1 MNKIDK
7 NNVFLYLKFIKLIQ
21 VALGKTMKK
30 NGFLIFYFF
39 LASNKMIAQ
48 PSREII
54 GYYPAWQWYDRGQLV
69 RPETI
74 RYNRYTIINY
84 AFFKPNLDGT
94 LEGTDAWADENL
106 LEGEIR
112 DWSVS
117 PKTHIPNT
125 SLVALAHKAGVKV
138 LISIGG
144 WTLSNNFPK
153 IAANDSSR
161 QKFVNECRR
170 LIKKYNIDGVDI
182 DWEYPGYAEHGGSS
196 ADKNLF
202 TKLITDIRQNFDDL
216 TKETSKTYL
225 LTAAFGASA
234 INMDNI
240 DWAAVTPKLH
250 SINLMTYDFSGTWS
264 GETGHNAP
272 LFAPDDNSSD
282 GAVKRLIET
291 YNVPSSK
298 ICMGIAF
305 YGRSVKTKTTPILRG
320 AITGKADKTIFRVDD
335 GAPMFYSVLTKKKY
349 FVEHWDSVAQVP
361 YLTGK
366 NTLKT
371 FVSYDNQRSVAL
383 KAQYIVDKDL
393 LGTILWDLTGDY
405 VATKKVNDIVVTT
418 PLIDTINRIFNVN
431 KKVVTYTTTLAK
443 PLPVDKNLVKEV
455 KVNHHDMMQVATVD
469 TIETTPSQQT
479 QTAEISNTDTT
490 NIKKIDSTTNSTTS
504 TDFLDFKINSDE
516 TINIS
521 ITFDLKQKREVII
534 QIKSLDSQILRGQ
547 PCGILDVGNHTINL
561 TEIFV
566 SIPAAE
572 YWIELSLPAF
582 DVVPEDKV
590 THKWVKKP

>member
-1 MNKIDK
+1 MNKTDK
-7 NNVFLYLKFIKLIQ
+7 NNVFLYFKFTQ
-21 VALGKTMKK
+21 VAFGKTMKK

-39 LASNKMIAQ
+39 LALNKMIAQ

-106 LEGEIR
+106 LEGEIT
-112 DWSVS
+112 DWNIS
-117 PKTHIPNT
+117 PKTHRPNT
-125 SLVALAHKAGVKV
+125 SIVALAHNAGKKV

-144 WTLSNNFPK
+144 WTLSKNFPK
-153 IAANDSSR
+153 IAANDSAR
-161 QKFVNECRR
+161 QKFVDECRR
-170 LIKKYNIDGVDI
+170 LIKKYKVDGVDI
-182 DWEYPGYAEHGGSS
+182 DWEYPGYAEHGGSP
-196 ADKNLF
+196 ADKDLF

-234 INMDNI
+234 SNMDNI

-272 LFAPDDNSSD
+272 LFAPDDNSAD
-282 GAVKRLIET
+282 GAVKRLMHT
-291 YNVPSSK
+291 YNVPSNK

-305 YGRSVKTKTTPILRG
+305 YGRSVKTKTLPILRG
-320 AITGKADKTIFRVDD
+320 PLTGKADKTTFRFDD
-335 GAPMFYSVLTKKKY
+335 GSPMFYSVLTKKRF

-371 FVSYDNQRSVAL
+371 FVSYDNARSVAL
-383 KAQYIVDKDL
+383 KAQYIIDKDL
-393 LGTILWDLTGDY
+393 CGTILWDLTGDY
-405 VATKKVNDIVVTT
+405 VATKKADKVEVTT
-418 PLIDTINRIFNVN
+418 PLIDTIFRIFSVN
-431 KKVVTYTTTLAK
+431 TKVTFYTNTVANI
-443 PLPVDKNLVKEV
+443 LPVDKNELKIA
-455 KVNHHDMMQVATVD
+455 KVNQHDIMQVTNVAPIDSST
-469 TIETTPSQQT
+469 SQQT
-479 QTAEISNTDTT
+479 QTAEISSPDTIRIT
-490 NIKKIDSTTNSTTS
+490 KIDSLNSTPS
-504 TDFLDFKINSDE
+504 TDFMDFKINSDE
-516 TINIS
+516 TINVA
-521 ITFDLKQKREVII
+521 ITFDLKQKRDVFVN
-534 QIKSLDSQILRGQ
+534 IKSLDGQILRGLS
-547 PCGILDVGNHTINL
+547 CGSLEVGNHTINL
-561 TEIFV
+561 TETCV
-566 SIPAAE
+566 SIPATE
-572 YWIELSLPAF
+572 YWIELTLPAF
-582 DVVPEDKV
+582 DTVPEDKV
-590 THKWVKKP
+590 THKWVKRF

>member
-7 NNVFLYLKFIKLIQ
+7 NDVFLYFKFTQLTQ
-21 VALGKTMKK
+21 VAFGKTMKK

-39 LASNKMIAQ
+39 LALNKMIAQ

-106 LEGEIR
+106 LEGEIT
-112 DWSVS
+112 DWNIS
-117 PKTHIPNT
+117 PKTHRPNS
-125 SLVALAHKAGVKV
+125 SLVDLAHNAGKKV

-144 WTLSNNFPK
+144 WTLSKNFPK
-153 IAANDSSR
+153 IAANDSTR
-161 QKFVNECRR
+161 QKFVDECRR
-170 LIKKYNIDGVDI
+170 LIKKYKIDGVDI
-182 DWEYPGYAEHGGSS
+182 DWEYPGYAEHGGSP
-196 ADKNLF
+196 ADKDLF

-225 LTAAFGASA
+225 LTAAFGASSS
-234 INMDNI
+234 NMDNI

-282 GAVKRLIET
+282 GAVKRLIQT
-291 YNVPSSK
+291 YNVPSNK

-305 YGRSVKTKTTPILRG
+305 YGRSVKTKTAPILRG
-320 AITGKADKTIFRVDD
+320 AITGKADKKIFRVDD
-335 GAPMFYSVLTKKKY
+335 GSPMFYSVLTKQRL

-393 LGTILWDLTGDY
+393 CGTILWDLTGDY
-405 VATKKVNDIVVTT
+405 VATKKANEIVVTT

-431 KKVVTYTTTLAK
+431 KKVVFYTESLTDLSHVGKNIAK
-443 PLPVDKNLVKEV
+443 ES
-455 KVNHHDMMQVATVD
+455 KVNQHDIMQVTTVD
-469 TIETTPSQQT
+469 TIETTTSQQI
-479 QTAEISNTDTT
+479 QTTEISNTDTT
-490 NIKKIDSTTNSTTS
+490 KKIDSTNITPSD
-504 TDFLDFKINSDE
+504 DFMDFKINSDE
-516 TINIS
+516 TINVS
-521 ITFDLKQKREVII
+521 ITFDLKQKREVFVN
-534 QIKSLDSQILRGQ
+534 IKSLDGQILRGES
-547 PCGILDVGNHTINL
+547 CGILDVGNHTISL
-561 TEIFV
+561 TEIFI

-582 DVVPEDKV
+582 DIVPEDKV
-590 THKWVKKP
+590 THKWVKRL